1 MGLSRLFIHHE
12 SFILQVMENDSNT
25 ERCLKDSAASLGH
38 VRCLSS
44 CPYITESGKIP
55 LLFESFAS
63 SHCTIISSL
72 GSCFFLRDRVMV
84 SMVRQS
90 LNLFIVCS
98 LLSLRLRETDLAIF
112 FPDVHSFY
120 SFLDFLSNIS
130 LVNSLKK

>member
-1 MGLSRLFIHHE
+1 
-12 SFILQVMENDSNT
+12 
-25 ERCLKDSAASLGH
+25 
-38 VRCLSS
+38 
-44 CPYITESGKIP
+44 
-55 LLFESFAS
+55 
-63 SHCTIISSL
+63 
-72 GSCFFLRDRVMV
+72 MV